1 MLNRGLSNAVSV
13 IIIILLLVSL
23 AIPVLYY
30 LMNISQANVNN
41 ALVSNNYIYLQD
53 LQNEQVTTGH
63 PSFFYSGNYI
73 YVEYTNGTFVP
84 RSNITIVSILYLN
97 SNGLWVNIT
106 DLKYPIV
113 LSSDQAL
120 QLPSYAQ
127 GRPVIIVTSLG
138 NVYFLQPGSAIGPYS
153 STVSSGGVEIL
164 TQIYTPSGPI
174 TVSTNVTTN
183 ITGTFKNYTTPV
195 GFPNRTGTFVVKAPQ
210 YVYYQEPNGSII
222 TGVFENWALIGKAA
236 VNGTNTLAIRVTL
249 ENSPLVLIANYTP
262 LLSYITL
269 TIQTTDKNVGVNV
282 SVDGS
287 PYTVYGSA
295 TIQIPAGYLNV
306 TVLTLQFNDT
316 TQETNGVIK
325 YYTFKNIAY
334 NGKAYVTPSAILF
347 APPKTSES
355 LYINYVNKYNYYYVT
370 FKGYNLIVNG
380 YDLTGDVNVVLNGTV
395 YNYWQSYWIIGGNYS
410 ASYTGVVLPN
420 PYYGFFGFFGTYSN
434 YTYDVIKLKIVTPQG
449 SQTYNFPNIP
459 SYLYINS
466 PMTVNAYYGT
476 TYYWYPL

>member
-1 MLNRGLSNAVSV
+1 MVVFLPISPISGGGGSMLNRGLSNAVSV

-30 LMNISQANVNN
+30 LMNVSQANINN
-41 ALVSNNYIYLQD
+41 ALISNNYIYLKD
-53 LQNEQVTTGH
+53 LQNKQVTTGH
-63 PSFFYSGNYI
+63 PSFYYNGNNI

-84 RSNITIVSILYLN
+84 RSNITIVGILYLN
-97 SNGLWVNIT
+97 SNGLWINIT

-120 QLPSYAQ
+120 QLPSYVQ
-127 GRPVIIVTSLG
+127 GRPIIIVTSLG

-153 STVSSGGVEIL
+153 STVSAGGVEII

-195 GFPNRTGTFVVKAPQ
+195 SFPNRTGTFVAKAPQ

-222 TGVFENWALIGKAA
+222 TGVFKNWVLIGKAA

-262 LLSYITL
+262 LRSYITL
-269 TIQTTDKNVGVNV
+269 TIQTTDNNVGVKV

-287 PYTVYGSA
+287 PYTVYGSR
-295 TIQIPAGYLNV
+295 TIQIPAGYFNV

-316 TQETNGVIK
+316 TQKGNGVIK
-325 YYTFKNIAY
+325 YYTFKNMTY
-334 NGKAYVTPSAILF
+334 NGKTYVTYSAILF
-347 APPKTSES
+347 APPSTSET
-355 LYINYVNKYNYYYVT
+355 LYINYVNKYNYYNVT
-370 FKGYNLIVNG
+370 FIGNNLPVYAWVN
-380 YDLTGDVNVVLNGTV
+380 LNGTV
-395 YNYWQSYWIIGGNYS
+395 YNYGRSYWIIGGNYT
-410 ASYTGVVLPN
+410 AHYIGTF
-420 PYYGFFGFFGTYSN
+420 YGTYSVLVQ
-434 YTYDVIKLKIVTPQG
+434 TLQIVTPNG
-449 SQTYNFPNIP
+449 SQTYNFPHIP
-459 SYLYINS
+459 TYLYINS
-466 PMTVNAYYGT
+466 PMTVNATYGIT
-476 TYYWYPL
+476 CYWQPL

>member
-1 MLNRGLSNAVSV
+1 MVVFLPVRGDGMLNRGLSNAVSF

-30 LMNISQANVNN
+30 LMNVSQANVNN
-41 ALVSNNYIYLQD
+41 ALVSNNYIYLQE

-97 SNGLWVNIT
+97 SNGLWINIT
-106 DLKYPIV
+106 NLKYPIV

-127 GRPVIIVTSLG
+127 GRPIIIVTSLG

-153 STVSSGGVEIL
+153 STVSAGGVEII

-174 TVSTNVTTN
+174 AVSANVTTN
-183 ITGTFKNYTTPV
+183 ITWTFKNYTTPV
-195 GFPNRTGTFVVKAPQ
+195 SFPNRTGTFVAKAPQ

-222 TGVFENWALIGKAA
+222 TGVFKNWVLLGKAA

-262 LLSYITL
+262 LRSYITL
-269 TIQTTDKNVGVNV
+269 TIQTTDKNVGVKV

-295 TIQIPAGYLNV
+295 TIQIPAGYFNV

-316 TQETNGVIK
+316 TQKGNGVIR
-325 YYTFKNIAY
+325 YYTFNNMTY
-334 NGKAYVTPSAILF
+334 NGETYVTYSAILF
-347 APPKTSES
+347 APPNTSQT

-370 FKGYNLIVNG
+370 FKDYNPPG
-380 YDLTGDVNVVLNGTV
+380 QVNVKLNGTV
-395 YNYWQSYWIIGGNYS
+395 YNYNRSYWIIGGNYS
-410 ASYTGVVLPN
+410 ASYTGIFN
-420 PYYGFFGFFGTYSN
+420 GIYSYGVT
-434 YTYDVIKLKIVTPQG
+434 TLQIVTPQG
-449 SQTYNFPNIP
+449 VKTYSFPNIP
-459 SYLYINS
+459 TYLYINS
-466 PMTVNAYYGT
+466 TMTVNAYYGK
-476 TYYWYPL
+476 TYYWQPL

>member
-1 MLNRGLSNAVSV
+1 
-13 IIIILLLVSL
+13 
-23 AIPVLYY
+23 
-30 LMNISQANVNN
+30 
-41 ALVSNNYIYLQD
+41 
-53 LQNEQVTTGH
+53 
-63 PSFFYSGNYI
+63 
-73 YVEYTNGTFVP
+73 
-84 RSNITIVSILYLN
+84 
-97 SNGLWVNIT
+97 
-106 DLKYPIV
+106 
-113 LSSDQAL
+113 
-120 QLPSYAQ
+120 
-127 GRPVIIVTSLG
+127 
-138 NVYFLQPGSAIGPYS
+138 
-153 STVSSGGVEIL
+153 
-164 TQIYTPSGPI
+164 
-174 TVSTNVTTN
+174 
-183 ITGTFKNYTTPV
+183 
-195 GFPNRTGTFVVKAPQ
+195 
-210 YVYYQEPNGSII
+210 
-222 TGVFENWALIGKAA
+222 VFENWVLIGKAA

-249 ENSPLVLIANYTP
+249 ENSPLVLIANYTS
-262 LLSYITL
+262 LRSYITL
-269 TIQTTDKNVGVNV
+269 TIQTTDKNVGVKV

-295 TIQIPAGYLNV
+295 TIQIPAGYFNV

-316 TQETNGVIK
+316 TQKANGVIK
-325 YYTFKNIAY
+325 YYTFKNMTY
-334 NGKAYVTPSAILF
+334 NGKAYVTYSAILF
-347 APPKTSES
+347 APPNTSQT

-466 PMTVNAYYGT
+466 PMTVNAYYGI

>member
-1 MLNRGLSNAVSV
+1 MVVFLPVSPISGGGGSMLNKGLSNAVSV

-41 ALVSNNYIYLQD
+41 ALISNNYIYLKD
-53 LQNEQVTTGH
+53 LQNKQVTTGH
-63 PSFFYSGNYI
+63 PSFYYNGSYI

-84 RSNITIVSILYLN
+84 RSNITIVGILYLN
-97 SNGLWVNIT
+97 SNGLWINVT

-120 QLPSYAQ
+120 QLPSYVQ
-127 GRPVIIVTSLG
+127 GRPIIIVTSLG

-174 TVSTNVTTN
+174 TVSTNVTAN

-195 GFPNRTGTFVVKAPQ
+195 SFPNRTGTFVAKAPQ

-222 TGVFENWALIGKAA
+222 TGVFKNWVLLGKAA

-262 LLSYITL
+262 LRSYITL
-269 TIQTTDKNVGVNV
+269 TIQATDKNVGVKV
-282 SVDGS
+282 SVDGRL
-287 PYTVYGSA
+287 YTVNGSA
-295 TIQIPAGYLNV
+295 TIQIPAGYFNV

-316 TQETNGVIK
+316 TQKGNGVIK
-325 YYTFKNIAY
+325 YYTFKNMTY
-334 NGKAYVTPSAILF
+334 NGKTYFTYSAILF
-347 APPKTSES
+347 APPNTSQT

-370 FKGYNLIVNG
+370 FKGYNLPVYAWVN
-380 YDLTGDVNVVLNGTV
+380 LNGTV
-395 YNYWQSYWIIGGNYS
+395 YNYGQSYWIIGGNYT
-410 ASYTGVVLPN
+410 AHYIGTF
-420 PYYGFFGFFGTYSN
+420 YGTYS
-434 YTYDVIKLKIVTPQG
+434 YGVKTLQIVTPQG

-466 PMTVNAYYGT
+466 PMTVNAYYGI
-476 TYYWYPL
+476 TYYWQPL